1 MHNLLRR
8 PLPENELAAIF
19 AETAGRPAL
28 PLLGDAAWTRAAASP
43 ATQAWLRPLLARAD
57 AEAGAPMPELTDELY
72 ASFFKTGVRLTFDR
86 HYFERRRRLGR
97 AAIAVLMGG
106 EEARAPRLASFFR
119 KLEDVLGEE
128 SWTVPAHVWKE
139 PSGRDPMHI
148 DLFCAECAN
157 NFAELLAVFG
167 AVIPASLATRIRE
180 RLRTRIFQNFVERA
194 EPHFWESSTMNWNAV
209 CHQGVLG
216 AALAVETDAA
226 LLARMWTRALPGLPR
241 YLDGFGDDGAT
252 SEGPGY
258 WSYGFGW
265 FTELN
270 AQLEHRTRGRL
281 SLFEGDEKIARI
293 ARFAPLMTLAKGQ
306 LVNFSDGSR
315 TGRLSPSLLACLGE
329 RLDDPVL
336 RAEGVALYR
345 HVAEDGIELEELRRD
360 FFNFSR
366 LALRAPSAEALAA
379 ATEPARP
386 DVFFPDYGA
395 VVARGRDASGRLW
408 EFAAKGGHNDEH
420 HNHNDCG
427 SFLLQLDGAPA
438 LLEIGAPEYVHGF
451 FGPERYTFLAARSL
465 GHSVPLVNGVEQGA
479 GREFAATVREAEVG
493 PERAE
498 FVVDLAK
505 AYPPEAGCRRLVRT
519 FVFEKNA
526 GRLTVTD
533 EFDLAAPGDFAAL
546 LILPETARIADG
558 ALTVPLANCALRLRP
573 GEGTRLAELETC
585 GYSDHLGRAANIK
598 RARLQSAQDGP
609 NRTGRISFSFHA
621 AASD

>member
-8 PLPENELAAIF
+8 PLPEQELAAIF

-28 PLLGDAAWTRAAASP
+28 PLLGDVAWTRAAASP

-57 AEAGAPMPELTDELY
+57 AEAAEPMPELTDELY

-86 HYFERRRRLGR
+86 LYFERRRRLGR
-97 AAIAVLMGG
+97 AAMAVLMGG
-106 EEARAPRLASFFR
+106 EEARAPRLASFLR
-119 KLEDVLGEE
+119 KLEDVLGED

-157 NFAELLAVFG
+157 NFAELLAVFE
-167 AVIPASLATRIRE
+167 AVVPAPLAARIRE
-180 RLRTRIFQNFVERA
+180 RLRTRIFQNFIERA

-216 AALAVETDAA
+216 AALAVCDDPA
-226 LLARMWTRALPGLPR
+226 LLARMWARAQPGLPR
-241 YLDGFGDDGAT
+241 YLDGFGEDGAT

-270 AQLEHRTRGRL
+270 AQLERRTRGRL
-281 SLFEGDEKIARI
+281 SLFEGDEKIGRI
-293 ARFAPLMTLAKGQ
+293 ARFASRMTLAKGQ

-315 TGRLSPSLLACLGE
+315 AARLSPSLLACLGE

-336 RAEGVALYR
+336 RAEGVSLYR
-345 HVAEDGIELEELRRD
+345 HVAEEGIDLEELRRD

-379 ATEPARP
+379 AAEPERP

-408 EFAAKGGHNDEH
+408 EFAAKAGHNDEH

-451 FGPERYTFLAARSL
+451 FSPDKRYTFLAARSL

-479 GREFAATVREAEVG
+479 GREFSATVLRVEVG
-493 PERAE
+493 GDRVE
-498 FVVDLAK
+498 FVVDLTR
-505 AYPPEAGCRRLVRT
+505 AYPAEAGCRRLVRT

-533 EFDLAAPGDFAAL
+533 EFELAAPGVVESVVICGADAERAGAGVNLAEGGAATPML
-546 LILPETARIADG
+546 G
-558 ALTVPLANCALRLRP
+558 PLD
-573 GEGTRLAELETC
+573 GTRLVAWENC
-585 GYSDHLGRAANIK
+585 DYSDHLGRP
-598 RARLQSAQDGP
+598 ARV
-609 NRTGRISFSFHA
+609 RRGRLA
-621 AASD
+621 AAAGPALSGKIGYLVRVSAG